1 MPDADC
7 YARFLLRVA
16 EMWESLKIMKQC
28 VKRLEEPGPVMVA
41 DPKIGWPAQLSIGS
55 DGMGNSL
62 EYIRKI
68 MGQSMESLI
77 HHFKLVSEGYR
88 VPAGEVY
95 VAIEGPRGE
104 EGCYVVSD
112 GGAKPWRV
120 HFRAPSLLTIA
131 AAPTLC
137 QEHLIADL
145 IAITSSLDTLMG
157 DSDR

>member
-1 MPDADC
+1 
-7 YARFLLRVA
+7 
-16 EMWESLKIMKQC
+16 
-28 VKRLEEPGPVMVA
+28 
-41 DPKIGWPAQLSIGS
+41 
-55 DGMGNSL
+55 
-62 EYIRKI
+62 
-68 MGQSMESLI
+68 MESLI
-77 HHFKLVSEGYR
+77 HHFKLVSDGYC

-95 VAIEGPRGE
+95 VPIEGPRGE

-120 HFRAPSLLTIA
+120 HFRAPSFLAIA

-145 IAITSSLDTLMG
+145 IAISASLDTLMG